1 MSDSNSFVIRNG
13 VLTEYNG
20 PGGDAAVPDGVKYI
34 GMIGKYPFKDRED
47 LTSIT
52 LPEGVERIET
62 YAFCGCK
69 SLKRVILPKTLQ
81 EIGRFQDCTSLEE
94 IVLPDGL
101 RSIPAHTF
109 QRCSRLKEISVPG
122 KVEWI
127 GGQAFAS
134 CINLRSV
141 TLPESIQEIG
151 DDAFLG
157 CISLE
162 RADLPH
168 GLRKIGD
175 RAFASCEKLK
185 EAALPASLEEGS
197 IGIFAF
203 PAGCRL
209 SAPSGS
215 YAEQYVKETA
225 IDPKDFVIKDGV
237 LRKYVGPGGEVRI
250 PAGVTV
256 IGEKAFFGNNSVQR
270 VMVPEGVTKIEDAAF
285 MDCRLMRMLSLPKSL
300 TEAGPHAFWRCVQLS
315 VVVCPPTVQ
324 ISSEAWVK
332 ELSEKYSRDFV
343 IVGNSI
349 TKYLGPSGD
358 ATNKYESK
366 NPDVDV
372 VVPDGIRVIGRLAFN
387 MWENIRT
394 LSLPVGLE
402 YIGWRAFGNCRG
414 ITELVLPE
422 GLRELADGAFEK
434 CKTLKSVTLP
444 QSLEK
449 VGRQVFSPQYRL
461 SEVTV
466 REWTPVV
473 TEAVKGCELEKIHT
487 EDISKVP
494 ARYRTAAAVG
504 FACEKSPDP
513 NSERGK
519 EHVSYLK
526 RNAGKLAARAIKY
539 PELLHFLLEN
549 RLLTGNTLDIY
560 IEEAEASRR
569 RGIKEL
575 REALYRYRDGMR

>member
-1 MSDSNSFVIRNG
+1 MSGSNEFVIQDG
-13 VLTEYNG
+13 ELIEYRG
-20 PGGDAAVPDGVKYI
+20 PGGDVVVPEGVTRV
-34 GMIGKYPFKDRED
+34 GAFSFKDCES
-47 LTSIT
+47 LTSIV
-52 LPEGVERIET
+52 LPEGVEMIED
-62 YAFCGCK
+62 YSFCGCK
-69 SLKRVILPKTLQ
+69 NLKRVILPKSLYSM
-81 EIGRFQDCTSLEE
+81 GRFQDCTSLEE
-94 IVLPDGL
+94 IVLPDDL
-101 RSIPAHTF
+101 HSIPVHAF
-109 QRCSRLKEISVPG
+109 QRCTSLREITIPRNVA
-122 KVEWI
+122 WI
-127 GGQAFAS
+127 GAQAFAS
-134 CINLRSV
+134 CTSLTTV
-141 TLPESIQEIG
+141 TLPEGLQEIG
-151 DDAFLG
+151 SDAFLA
-157 CISLE
+157 CINLE
-162 RADLPH
+162 RINLPH
-168 GLRKIGD
+168 GLRIIGD
-175 RAFASCEKLK
+175 RAFASCGKLK
-185 EAALPASLEEGS
+185 EAALPESLEEGS

-209 SAPSGS
+209 SVPSGS

-225 IDPKDFVIKDGV
+225 IDPEDFVIKDGV
-237 LRKYVGPGGEVRI
+237 LQKYVGPGGEVRI

-270 VMVPEGVTKIEDAAF
+270 VMVPEGVIKIEDAAF
-285 MDCRLMRMLSLPKSL
+285 MDCRLMQMLCLPKSL

-315 VVVCPPTVQ
+315 LVVSPPTVQ
-324 ISSEAWVK
+324 VSSEALVQ
-332 ELSEKYSRDFV
+332 ELREKYSNNFV
-343 IVGNSI
+343 IVGNCI
-349 TKYLGPSGD
+349 TRYLGPGGD
-358 ATNKYESK
+358 ATNKYEAK
-366 NPDVDV
+366 NPEVDV
-372 VVPDGIRVIGRLAFN
+372 VIPDGIREIGRLAFN
-387 MWENIRT
+387 MWESIRT

-494 ARYRTAAAVG
+494 TRYRTAAAVG
-504 FACEKSPDP
+504 FSCEESPDP

-519 EHVSYLK
+519 EHVAYLK

-549 RLLTGNTLDIY
+549 QLLTGNTLDIY

-575 REALYRYRDGMR
+575 RDALYRYRDEMR